1 MSSKASKRIQKT
13 KSESVEEPEKQTK
26 VSKTK
31 GGEKEHVADKHK
43 VLADKAVTKV
53 VPAKSEPVKASKH
66 EKEEEVVETQARE
79 KKPRSKVQSKESAPT
94 PAPATVTDTEV
105 DASPNTD
112 GDLVQAGG
120 KAKKEYRYFR
130 IIDEET
136 GKALGRYKGR
146 NPKQAV
152 GKAYSKLVRAYE
164 KRNEKLPVKLPI
176 HIRESTRTGNKKIYS
191 YYASRK
197 KLVEP
202 TVVSI
207 KSKTGGPPKLVEH
220 KFKND
225 IRKMPKEERK
235 LNFMDNN
242 EGSVKLNKKVAKNPR
257 KNLTGSKTKP
267 VAKKTNSKSKG
278 KKDAGTAK
286 QTQSKTKVKK

>member
-1 MSSKASKRIQKT
+1 MSSKASKRTQKT

-43 VLADKAVTKV
+43 AVDKVA
-53 VPAKSEPVKASKH
+53 VKASKH
-66 EKEEEVVETQARE
+66 EKEVVETPDKE
-79 KKPRSKVQSKESAPT
+79 KKTRTKVPAKDSPKESVAE
-94 PAPATVTDTEV
+94 TEV
-105 DASPNTD
+105 DDNPTTD

-120 KAKKEYRYFR
+120 KLKKDYRYFR

-152 GKAYSKLVRAYE
+152 GKAYSKLVKAYE
-164 KRNEKLPVKLPI
+164 KRGEKLPGKLPI

-197 KLVEP
+197 ELSEP
-202 TVVSI
+202 TVVTI
-207 KSKTGGPPKLVEH
+207 KSKTGGLPKLVAH
-220 KFKND
+220 KYKND

-235 LNFMDNN
+235 LNFMDTN
-242 EGSVKLNKKVAKNPR
+242 EGVIKHNKKIVTNPR
-257 KNLTGSKTKP
+257 KKLSGSKTKQ
-267 VAKKTNSKSKG
+267 VTKKTNSKTKG
-278 KKDAGTAK
+278 KKATGGVK
-286 QTQSKTKVKK
+286 QTQSKTKGKK

>member
-1 MSSKASKRIQKT
+1 MSSKSSKRVQKP

-31 GGEKEHVADKHK
+31 GGEKEH
-43 VLADKAVTKV
+43 KV
-53 VPAKSEPVKASKH
+53 VEKVVEKVAKVEPAKASKH
-66 EKEEEVVETQARE
+66 EKEEVAVAVAETPARD
-79 KKPRSKVQSKESAPT
+79 KKTRAKPSAKESVST
-94 PAPATVTDTEV
+94 TNNKLDV
-105 DASPNTD
+105 SPNTE
-112 GDLVQAGG
+112 GDLVQDGG
-120 KAKKEYRYFR
+120 KPNKNYRYFR

-164 KRNEKLPVKLPI
+164 KRDEKLPVKLPI

-197 KLVEP
+197 KLLEP
-202 TVVSI
+202 TVVTI
-207 KSKTGGPPKLVEH
+207 KSKTGGLPKLVEH

-225 IRKMPKEERK
+225 IRKMPKEERQ

-242 EGSVKLNKKVAKNPR
+242 EAVKPNKKVAKNPR
-257 KNLTGSKTKP
+257 KKLSGSKTKP
-267 VAKKTNSKSKG
+267 VAKKTNSKTRE
-278 KKDAGTAK
+278 KKDTSGVK
-286 QTQSKTKVKK
+286 QTQSKTKGKK